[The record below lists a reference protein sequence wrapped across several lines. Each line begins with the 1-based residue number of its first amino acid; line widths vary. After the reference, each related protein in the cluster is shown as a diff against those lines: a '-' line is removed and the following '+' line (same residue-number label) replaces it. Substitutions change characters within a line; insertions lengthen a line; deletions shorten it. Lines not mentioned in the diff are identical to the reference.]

1 MSGNGFFDLREKLV
15 APRKPRGGSGTGSEA
30 ALSVTQVTKVIE
42 KAITGGVPPSLV
54 VRGEVSNFNL
64 NRGSGHA
71 YFTLKDPGA
80 CINCVMFRSEFERV
94 KFKPGDGMEL
104 LATGGVRIYAA
115 QGKYQLYVNQ
125 LQPIGQGALE
135 LAFQQLRSK
144 LEAEGLF
151 DVERKRE
158 VPRYPAKIVIIT
170 SRETAALQDML
181 KVLRRF
187 AWLQL
192 QLYHVP
198 VQGDGCGRQIA
209 AAIEHVNEYSDQ
221 IGGPDL
227 ILLGRGGGALEDLW
241 GFNEESL
248 ARAIA
253 ASRIPIITGIGH
265 EVDVS
270 IADLVADHHAHTPT
284 EAAQIATGHW
294 RNAVEVV
301 EGIAVRLRREMRS
314 TVQDCRRRLVAAERH
329 EVFRRPT
336 DWINDLRIL
345 LDDRQRS
352 MQMGMNDLLR
362 DQERRLQEC
371 ADRLEKHTPAMQV
384 VRFATKIGEI
394 QGRLGRGMLNA
405 LQRRGDRIQSMSA
418 LLDAVSPHRVLQ
430 RGYSL
435 TRLKKS
441 GAIVVS
447 AAQVKEGD
455 RMVTSFTDGEVES
468 VVEDG
473 KQRRLFD

>member
-1 MSGNGFFDLREKLV
+1 M
-15 APRKPRGGSGTGSEA
+15 
-30 ALSVTQVTKVIE
+30 
-42 KAITGGVPPSLV
+42 
-54 VRGEVSNFNL
+54 
-64 NRGSGHA
+64 
-71 YFTLKDPGA
+71 
-80 CINCVMFRSEFERV
+80 
-94 KFKPGDGMEL
+94 
-104 LATGGVRIYAA
+104 
-115 QGKYQLYVNQ
+115 
-125 LQPIGQGALE
+125 
-135 LAFQQLRSK
+135 
-144 LEAEGLF
+144 F

-418 LLDAVSPHRVLQ
+418 PLDAVSPHRVLQ

-435 TRLKKS
+435 MRLKKS